1 MSNQRKTQKI
11 GNYFPKISSI
21 VKWLRDIKTSLS
33 VLLRLIK
40 LRYPF
45 GLIRCQIVNLLN
57 YTLIYP
63 VGRIMLGRKI
73 GGRICVFL
81 LHASCSSKI
90 LPLPAPL
97 KSKIMVLQGEM
108 SYGSPYIEIYIL
120 DAYNIRLL
128 KEGMIVVDV
137 GANIGVY
144 TVLAAEK
151 VGKNGKV
158 IAIEPEPKNY
168 QQLLKNIKLNNFQN
182 VTPINIALA
191 DHNGIEKLYI
201 SYCAGLHSLIAS
213 ENTISSIKVSL
224 KTVDKLLEELNLK
237 KIDIIKIDTEGS
249 ELPVLRGAE
258 KTLKANPNMK
268 IIVATEHYPSETK
281 EVRQFLNDR
290 GFKITVSR
298 NGIVMAV

>member
-1 MSNQRKTQKI
+1 
-11 GNYFPKISSI
+11 
-21 VKWLRDIKTSLS
+21 
-33 VLLRLIK
+33 
-40 LRYPF
+40 
-45 GLIRCQIVNLLN
+45 
-57 YTLIYP
+57 
-63 VGRIMLGRKI
+63 MLGRKR
-73 GGRICVFL
+73 GGRICIFFL
-81 LHASCSSKI
+81 HTFCSSKI
-90 LPLPAPL
+90 LPLPPPL

-144 TVLAAEK
+144 TILAAEK

-182 VTPINIALA
+182 VIPINIALA
-191 DHNGIEKLYI
+191 DHNGSEKLYI

-213 ENTISSIKVSL
+213 ENTISSIKVPL

-249 ELPVLRGAE
+249 ELPVLKGAE
-258 KTLKANPNMK
+258 KTLKANPNIK
-268 IIVATEHYPSETK
+268 IIVAAEHYPSEIK
-281 EVRQFLNDR
+281 EVSQFLNNK
-290 GFKITVSR
+290 GFKTKVSR
-298 NGIVMAV
+298 DGIVMAVQTL